1 MHFFMK
7 KIQNRLPM
15 IKYGAKLQELLN
27 KFFKKM
33 HLSRQKLIS
42 ALILTMIKNKSI
54 RFPELAED
62 LNEDVK
68 SESNLRRIQDFFAN
82 YDLQYMAYAEL
93 LAGFIPLLKFDL
105 AIDRTNWKFGSTPIN
120 ILCLAVRYPGVG
132 VPILFEMLD
141 KAGNSNASERIDLVT
156 KFVELFGVNKINSI
170 IGDREF
176 IGDKWCNYL
185 ISNKIPFFMRLPKSH
200 RITLGGITYR
210 IDMLIDCYAF
220 KKARFLS
227 GIEIYGIP
235 DLNLGLLK
243 RYPNANRS
251 EIDYL
256 AILTNQ
262 SKGDALGQ
270 YKKRWSIEVLFQS
283 LKTRGF
289 NLENTHLKDIIRI
302 KKLFALVSLAF
313 VLCLTMGV
321 YQDKAIA
328 EIPRKN
334 HGYKANSFFRVGLN
348 KLKKL
353 LNQVLKDVHKFYS
366 MMDRILNYIFNKYAT

>member
-1 MHFFMK
+1 
-7 KIQNRLPM
+7 M
-15 IKYGAKLQELLN
+15 IKYGTKLQELLN

-54 RFPELAED
+54 SFPELAED

-105 AIDRTNWKFGSTPIN
+105 AIDRTNWKFGSTHIN
-120 ILCLAVRYPGVG
+120 ILCLAVRYQGVG

-141 KAGNSNASERIDLVT
+141 KAGNSNAGERIDLVT

-176 IGDKWCNYL
+176 IGDKWYNYL

-227 GIEIYGIP
+227 GIEI
-235 DLNLGLLK
+235 
-243 RYPNANRS
+243 
-251 EIDYL
+251 
-256 AILTNQ
+256 
-262 SKGDALGQ
+262 
-270 YKKRWSIEVLFQS
+270 
-283 LKTRGF
+283 
-289 NLENTHLKDIIRI
+289 
-302 KKLFALVSLAF
+302 
-313 VLCLTMGV
+313 
-321 YQDKAIA
+321 
-328 EIPRKN
+328 
-334 HGYKANSFFRVGLN
+334 
-348 KLKKL
+348 
-353 LNQVLKDVHKFYS
+353 
-366 MMDRILNYIFNKYAT
+366 